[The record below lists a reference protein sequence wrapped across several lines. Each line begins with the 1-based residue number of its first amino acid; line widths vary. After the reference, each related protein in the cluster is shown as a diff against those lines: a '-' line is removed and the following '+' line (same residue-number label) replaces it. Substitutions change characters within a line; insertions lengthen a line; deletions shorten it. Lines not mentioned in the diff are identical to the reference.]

1 MITLTEKQWAK
12 IYQQIAQEYPPSYL
26 LIRHVMRREL
36 GFLSRTHREWD
47 ALTGYVT
54 TIHLDFY
61 DEGKE
66 TWFRLK
72 YL

>member
-12 IYQQIAQEYPPSYL
+12 IHRQIAQEYPPSHL
-26 LIRHVMRREL
+26 LIRDVMKREL
-36 GFLSRTHREWD
+36 GFTSRRHRRWNNEH
-47 ALTGYVT
+47 YVFD
-54 TIHLDFY
+54 ICLDFY
-61 DEGKE
+61 DDTKE